1 MMPLKVWQNDLHWK
15 GPVWLLALGAVSL
28 MAYAF
33 ARVLFDSSIKPVE
46 LTLALS
52 GLIAF
57 SVWGGYLR
65 RSVILLL
72 GMTIL
77 VQLIAWGMGRLDH
90 PEWTKLYPDVD
101 RLAKL
106 FIFISIAW
114 WLRGSTRNTLL
125 IWGLAV
131 VGFLIT
137 TLLAPGGDG
146 WAAGFTGERV
156 GFGVRNKQHA
166 SMFFGVICLGLT
178 VFAPRCFMPGP
189 WRAARILAWSLAMAI
204 TVAGIAVGQT
214 RAIWLGLTVALATGL
229 LLWSAR
235 VVLAQ
240 GARRLV
246 KPLALIV
253 ILLVLIGG
261 ILDFL
266 LGDSIHHRFN
276 KENAVISQVLE
287 GDVSGVPYTSV
298 GIRIHSW
305 VAATDWITERP
316 MVGWGSEGR
325 SLVMDETEWLPEKIS
340 QKFGHLHNFFL
351 EIWVGYGLLGVAVIA
366 ALAIWIGRATWL
378 AWRGGAMPGDM
389 ALFGSVFFVFWM
401 IVNQFES
408 YNSFWTGV
416 FVHNLIVGGLVSH
429 YWHWRTEQEEG
440 AKLAEV

>member
-1 MMPLKVWQNDLHWK
+1 
-15 GPVWLLALGAVSL
+15 
-28 MAYAF
+28 
-33 ARVLFDSSIKPVE
+33 
-46 LTLALS
+46 
-52 GLIAF
+52 
-57 SVWGGYLR
+57 
-65 RSVILLL
+65 
-72 GMTIL
+72 
-77 VQLIAWGMGRLDH
+77 
-90 PEWTKLYPDVD
+90 
-101 RLAKL
+101 
-106 FIFISIAW
+106 
-114 WLRGSTRNTLL
+114 
-125 IWGLAV
+125 
-131 VGFLIT
+131 
-137 TLLAPGGDG
+137 
-146 WAAGFTGERV
+146 
-156 GFGVRNKQHA
+156 
-166 SMFFGVICLGLT
+166 
-178 VFAPRCFMPGP
+178 
-189 WRAARILAWSLAMAI
+189 MAI